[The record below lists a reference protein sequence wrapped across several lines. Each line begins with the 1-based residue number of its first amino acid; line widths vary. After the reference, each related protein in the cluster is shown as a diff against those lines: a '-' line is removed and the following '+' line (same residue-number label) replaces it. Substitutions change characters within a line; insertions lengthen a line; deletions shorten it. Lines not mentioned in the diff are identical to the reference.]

1 MRYRELTTPEL
12 EHRLEKIIA
21 DRHYNRLASNRVL
34 QNAVKQGIEWAHS
47 HYVAQLM
54 PGRETRQRKMIRRR
68 QQQLDAERE
77 RQRRQRDAER
87 ERNWLQ
93 RLTAIGPD

>member
-34 QNAVKQGIEWAHS
+34 QNAAKQGVEWARS

-68 QQQLDAERE
+68 Q
-77 RQRRQRDAER
+77 RDAER
-87 ERNWLQ
+87 ERNRLQ
-93 RLTAIGPD
+93 RLSSIA

>member
-34 QNAVKQGIEWAHS
+34 QNAAKQGVERARS

-54 PGRETRQRKMIRRR
+54 PGRETRQRKMIRRCQR
-68 QQQLDAERE
+68 EAARE
-77 RQRRQRDAER
+77 RSRLER
-87 ERNWLQ
+87 S
-93 RLTAIGPD
+93 ASVA